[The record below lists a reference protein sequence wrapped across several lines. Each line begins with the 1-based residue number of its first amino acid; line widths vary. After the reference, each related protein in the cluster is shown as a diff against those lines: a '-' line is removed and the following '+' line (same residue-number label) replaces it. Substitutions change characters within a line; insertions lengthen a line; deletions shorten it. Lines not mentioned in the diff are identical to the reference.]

1 MQLIYATIENLWAYI
16 ELVRRLSKQELM
28 ERGVFLVVSLLI
40 LNLLWPLAQ
49 MIVNAILQT
58 FPNLPDK
65 GLVYLCLFFLT
76 IFFTI
81 LACIVVCSIKEIT
94 KRSHRK

>member
-16 ELVRRLSKQELM
+16 ELVRRLSKHELF
-28 ERGVFLVVSLLI
+28 ERGVVLAVSLLI
-40 LNLLWPLAQ
+40 LNLLWPVAQ
-49 MIVNAILQT
+49 QMVIVILQT

-65 GLVYLCLFFLT
+65 GLVYFCLFFLT

-94 KRSHRK
+94 KKSHRK